1 MRRRGVDHPRAC
13 RVQVAVPV
21 SVQRTRGV
29 VCVAESIWVLLL
41 VLVVVLLVV
50 LLVLV
55 HVWSEQMRRWV
66 LLRERAGRARLLL
79 C

>member
-1 MRRRGVDHPRAC
+1 MGRRGVDHPRAC

-41 VLVVVLLVV
+41 VLVLV

-66 LLRERAGRARLLL
+66 LLRERAGRARLLP